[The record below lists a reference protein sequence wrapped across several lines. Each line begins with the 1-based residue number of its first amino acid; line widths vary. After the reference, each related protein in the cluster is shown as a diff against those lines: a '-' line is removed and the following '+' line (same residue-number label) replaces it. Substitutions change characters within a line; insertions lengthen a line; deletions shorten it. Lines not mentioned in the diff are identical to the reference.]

1 MVRYVARDRIFFII
15 VVELVLKIPCH
26 GIFGVN
32 SQFLRFWDW
41 LGMEHGDCPNKYSIR
56 EGVPG

>member
-1 MVRYVARDRIFFII
+1 MVRYVARDRNFFII

-32 SQFLRFWDW
+32 SQKLRFWDW
-41 LGMEHGDCPNKYSIR
+41 ALGDLIVHLQP
-56 EGVPG
+56 